1 MLIRGK
7 QRVILQRTGGGDVTS
22 QAEIVVM
29 QPQAKEFHQK
39 PEETRMGLSL
49 EPLGGTRLL
58 STHVIF
64 GCLTY

>member
-1 MLIRGK
+1 MIS
-7 QRVILQRTGGGDVTS
+7 QRTGGGDVTS

-49 EPLGGTRLL
+49 ELW
-58 STHVIF
+58 
-64 GCLTY
+64 GCRIV

>member
-1 MLIRGK
+1 MIS
-7 QRVILQRTGGGDVTS
+7 QWTGGGDVTS

-49 EPLGGTRLL
+49 ELW
-58 STHVIF
+58 
-64 GCLTY
+64 GCRIV